1 MPRAKL
7 IRTLQDLL
15 DYWSA
20 DSPRSLNRRV
30 YKDTACGASISVR
43 TSDGAWHHNG
53 QDWSGV
59 TAITGFTLQTIV
71 EGSDATVDSDE
82 FTLPVRVSAVDAWVR
97 EMEAEAA
104 RLWEAEQDN
113 DF

>member
-1 MPRAKL
+1 MPRAKM
-7 IRTLQDLL
+7 IRSLQDLL

-20 DSPRSLNRRV
+20 DSVTGLNRRV
-30 YKDTACGASISVR
+30 YKNTACGASISVR
-43 TSDGAWHHNG
+43 TPDGVWHHNG
-53 QDWSGV
+53 QDWTGI
-59 TAITGFTLQTIV
+59 TAISGFTLQTIV
-71 EGSDATVDSDE
+71 EGSEATVDSEE
-82 FTLPVRVSAVDAWVR
+82 FVLPVRVSAVDRWVR